1 MKKQGALRDISDE
14 LLLETYK
21 KAIELD
27 LSEDFLLLILDEIDR
42 RSNFTRKIDL

>member
-1 MKKQGALRDISDE
+1 MRDISDE